1 MLTGLVVSPES
12 MSKGVIIADNLQS
25 AIGFVILVLHSF
37 SALRHAFYE
46 TFLHLHIFLVI
57 VALGFLWVH
66 VRHYG
71 QLKFLQAAIIAW
83 SLEVSYPLQH
93 DVVTRLLSLCSGD
106 PGLSVLSIEMSEK
119 GVRQQQSRPFRVKP
133 CESP

>member
-1 MLTGLVVSPES
+1 
-12 MSKGVIIADNLQS
+12 MSKGAIVADNLQS

-46 TFLHLHIFLVI
+46 TFLHLHILLVI

-66 VRHYG
+66 LRHYG
-71 QLKFLQAAIIAW
+71 QLKYLQAAIIAW
-83 SLEVSYPLQH
+83 SLEVSYPLQL
-93 DVVTRLLSLCSGD
+93 DVMTRLLSLRSGD
-106 PGLSVLSIEMSEK
+106 SGLSVLSIEISEK
-119 GVRQQQSRPFRVKP
+119 GVRQRQSRPFPVKP

>member
-1 MLTGLVVSPES
+1 
-12 MSKGVIIADNLQS
+12 MSKGVIIADNLQC

-83 SLEVSYPLQH
+83 SLEVSYPLQL

-106 PGLSVLSIEMSEK
+106 PALSVLSIEMSEK
-119 GVRQQQSRPFRVKP
+119 GVRQRQSRPFRVRP